1 MMKKAII
8 DIGTNSTR
16 LLIAEKDENGWRK
29 VNAELNFTR
38 IGENIGA
45 EQVIKQEALKRTAD
59 GVREYV
65 QKAREAGCEKIIITA
80 TSAVRDAKNREEV
93 CAYINEVCGEKI
105 RVLKGE
111 EEAYLSYR
119 GAVGDNAEDTAVLDI
134 GGGSTELVCPS
145 EDILQS
151 RSVAVGAVRL
161 KERPELRERLDEI
174 LQGLLPEKNRKLK
187 LLAVGGTATTLAAL
201 SLGME
206 DYDNEKVCRYPL
218 KISEVDAWLEKLR
231 VMSVEEIKALPG
243 MPAKRADVFVYGVA
257 ILSRIMHLLRVD
269 VVWAEDRDLMYALL
283 EE

>member
-1 MMKKAII
+1 MKKAII

-16 LLIAEKDENGWRK
+16 LLIAEKNASGWEK
-29 VNAELNFTR
+29 LNAELNFTR

-45 EQVIKQEALKRTAD
+45 EQIIKPEALKRTAE

-65 QKAREAGCEKIIITA
+65 QKARKAGCEKIIITA

-93 CAYINEVCGEKI
+93 CAYINEACGEKI
-105 RVLKGE
+105 RVLRGE

-145 EDILQS
+145 GDILQS

-161 KERPELRERLDEI
+161 KELPELRENLDEV
-174 LQGLLPEKNRKLK
+174 LRDLLPEENKKLK

-201 SLGME
+201 SLGMA
-206 DYDNEKVCRYPL
+206 DYDSEKVCRYPL

-231 VMSVEEIKALPG
+231 TMNVEKIKALPG
-243 MPAKRADVFVYGVA
+243 MPAKRADVFVYGVT
-257 ILSRIMHLLRVD
+257 ILSRIMHLLGVD
-269 VVWAEDRDLMYALL
+269 TVWAEDRDLMYALL